1 MTGPARQKILIVD
14 DEPDILQFLND
25 ALTDEGYEV
34 LVAHDGPGVFRQ
46 LADQLDLI
54 ILDVMIPGMDGVEVC
69 RAIRSR
75 VASPILFL
83 SALGNEDDRIRGLL
97 AGGDDYVVKPFSVRE
112 LVARIKAHL
121 RAEQRR
127 KSRPGRTTLHDGE
140 LTVDIVSYEVYLPR
154 PPAPFD
160 GPGV

>member
-121 RAEQRR
+121 RAERR
-127 KSRPGRTTLHDGE
+127 KSRPGRISPSTTASSLWTLSATRSTCATAGS
-140 LTVDIVSYEVYLPR
+140 L
-154 PPAPFD
+154 
-160 GPGV
+160 